1 MKAKRRCLRKT
12 LLPGVCR
19 LTGWGLAEFKG
30 PALDSETHWNFF
42 SLPSMALTILAKTS
56 PSNHSPC
63 FFLWELKSEAQTL
76 NLIIFLYAFF
86 FSWPIPLPLKC
97 SFSDHSWAEALLLMA
112 LSPFQS
118 LLLSSEVR
126 ANFSRSFFTP
136 WHGSYWCQPIPTP
149 TLQSGVGVSPP
160 QANRYTSPHLSS
172 SFSDSR
178 SVREPKFSRV
188 TVFSQPTGI
197 CKTHLKKFAF
207 YFSDPCPHIL

>member
-1 MKAKRRCLRKT
+1 
-12 LLPGVCR
+12 
-19 LTGWGLAEFKG
+19 
-30 PALDSETHWNFF
+30 
-42 SLPSMALTILAKTS
+42 
-56 PSNHSPC
+56 
-63 FFLWELKSEAQTL
+63 
-76 NLIIFLYAFF
+76 
-86 FSWPIPLPLKC
+86 
-97 SFSDHSWAEALLLMA
+97 MA

-188 TVFSQPTGI
+188 TVFSQPTVCIHSPYAKPISKSLPFTFQTLVPIYFKFCHKVFMKSGLR
-197 CKTHLKKFAF
+197 KTFLFARGKQSAKKATSVFFWSSHTSHF
-207 YFSDPCPHIL
+207 YWSFWSFPQWYHKRYN